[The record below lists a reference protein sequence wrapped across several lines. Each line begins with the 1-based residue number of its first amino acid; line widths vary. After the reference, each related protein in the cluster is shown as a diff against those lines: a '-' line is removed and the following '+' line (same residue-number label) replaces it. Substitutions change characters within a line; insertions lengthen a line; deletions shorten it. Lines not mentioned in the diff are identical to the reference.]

1 VSGDILA
8 QVERRSVF
16 TRLDFRSKLALLV
29 VLTLVSFLWESPL
42 LIGGLTLTV
51 LTACLIAGIRVGYI
65 RRILGVLLPFTL
77 IMMVT
82 QGLFGATLVSS
93 RLESADLTPIVAAPE
108 SWWLIGGLTLWWEG
122 IVYGGV
128 IVLKTLTMTL
138 LIPLVVLTTDVN
150 AMVVSLV
157 KLRMP
162 YKIAFILSS
171 TLRFFPLL
179 LRRAESII
187 QAQRLR
193 GLDLDRMGPIKHVS
207 VYAKIAVPL
216 ILGAMVE
223 SQTLELVLQSKAF
236 SGTGDRTYYRASELT
251 ALDYGALGAL
261 GLFLVGALVTYVA
274 FGWGRFG
281 GPI

>member
-1 VSGDILA
+1 
-8 QVERRSVF
+8 
-16 TRLDFRSKLALLV
+16 
-29 VLTLVSFLWESPL
+29 
-42 LIGGLTLTV
+42 
-51 LTACLIAGIRVGYI
+51 
-65 RRILGVLLPFTL
+65 
-77 IMMVT
+77 
-82 QGLFGATLVSS
+82 
-93 RLESADLTPIVAAPE
+93 
-108 SWWLIGGLTLWWEG
+108 
-122 IVYGGV
+122 
-128 IVLKTLTMTL
+128 MTL

-157 KLRMP
+157 KLRLP

-193 GLDLDRMGPIKHVS
+193 GLDLDRMGPIKRVS

-261 GLFLVGALVTYVA
+261 ALLLVAALVTYVA